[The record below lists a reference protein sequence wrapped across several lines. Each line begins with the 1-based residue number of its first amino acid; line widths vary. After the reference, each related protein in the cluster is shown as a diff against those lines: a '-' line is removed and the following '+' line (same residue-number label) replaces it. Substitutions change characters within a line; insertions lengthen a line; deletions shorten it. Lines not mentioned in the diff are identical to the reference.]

1 MHHQFRVARG
11 TCRFSY
17 PTTNQA
23 MDKQMDGLRRIV
35 QSILNAAPEE
45 LCGLRVESRLRQGD
59 TLDEGGG
66 PITANELMHTNLEVL
81 KLWDLLV
88 LNGYVKVMPALQD
101 ALRAAW
107 ERFEAGGFPS
117 LQARRLA
124 YFKLLALAGH
134 SSEHWNRYI
143 LQELAGEA
151 PAEPEAEAPM
161 NDDGPQALEE
171 IGLEHPGPQPQA
183 LKRGNNWHYPL
194 PVSSATCKPEMISQR
209 QPNWCLTTYQ
219 QR

>member
-1 MHHQFRVARG
+1 
-11 TCRFSY
+11 
-17 PTTNQA
+17 
-23 MDKQMDGLRRIV
+23 
-35 QSILNAAPEE
+35 
-45 LCGLRVESRLRQGD
+45 
-59 TLDEGGG
+59 
-66 PITANELMHTNLEVL
+66 VL

-161 NDDGPQALEE
+161 DDDGPQALEE
-171 IGLEHPGPQPQA
+171 IGLEHPGPQPQGPQEGQQLA
-183 LKRGNNWHYPL
+183 LPLASEFSHLQTRDDLSEAAKLVFDNLPTKMMKGNKYVAYYINGWGGSGKKSKKSNGFNTKAAL
-194 PVSSATCKPEMISQR
+194 AAAISAWCTEGDPWQR
-209 QPNWCLTTYQ
+209 II
-219 QR
+219 